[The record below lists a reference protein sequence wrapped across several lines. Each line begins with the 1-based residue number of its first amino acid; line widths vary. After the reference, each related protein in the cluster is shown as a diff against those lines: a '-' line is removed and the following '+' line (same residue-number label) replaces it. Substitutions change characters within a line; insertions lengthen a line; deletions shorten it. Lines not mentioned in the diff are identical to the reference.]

1 MVFIAIIAILSLIY
15 NFYLSNKL
23 NKIKDRKDYLERW
36 NIKIE
41 AMKDKEK
48 TLQASINEKKE
59 FLNYQYEI
67 NDDLSKDIECQKN
80 LLSDYQNKI
89 EVCKQNIQDYEGAN
103 ARHKTDLENDI
114 QNIIDS
120 YLEKEKQLRNT
131 LKGYEQTIQAY
142 IAEEKRK
149 EEMNTKLDFYRLVLT
164 DSEINDVIRL
174 TELCSSI
181 SQADIL
187 KKLIY
192 KTYFEKKMND
202 LLGRVIGANSEI
214 SGIYK
219 ITHIESGKSYIGQ
232 STNIKDRWRT
242 HLKRGLG
249 IDTPVSNKFY
259 SSMQSL
265 KPWNF
270 TWELIEACP
279 KESLNE
285 KEKYWIDF
293 HQSNTWG
300 WNSKGGNK

>member
-1 MVFIAIIAILSLIY
+1 MIILIMIVLISLFF
-15 NFYLSNKL
+15 NFYLF
-23 NKIKDRKDYLERW
+23 NKINKIQNRKNYLDKWE
-36 NIKIE
+36 IVVKT
-41 AMKDKEK
+41 MKDKEQF
-48 TLQASINEKKE
+48 LQSSINEKQE
-59 FLNYQYEI
+59 LLDYQYEI
-67 NDDLSKDIECQKN
+67 NDNLGKDIEYQKKV
-80 LLSDYQNKI
+80 LSDYQNKI
-89 EVCKQNIQDYEGAN
+89 ELCKQNMQDYESAN
-103 ARHKTDLENDI
+103 ARHKAELENDI
-114 QNIIDS
+114 QNIINN
-120 YLEKEKQLRNT
+120 YLQKEKQLKNT
-131 LKGYEQTIQAY
+131 VKGYEQTIQAY

-149 EEMNTKLDFYRLVLT
+149 EEMNMKLDFYRLVLT
-164 DSEINDVIRL
+164 ESEINDVIRL

-270 TWELIEACP
+270 TWELIESCP

-293 HQSNTWG
+293 YQSNTWG